1 MATQLLDTRVK
12 AKLLLA
18 MVSKAKVDMLTKP
31 RGMGEE
37 PPATTINMAAT
48 ALPISPLV
56 AFTGKD
62 KELAILAMVAKTTA
76 RQSIMVVDSEA
87 SPAMAVAAVTAEAMA
102 AATAVA
108 TAVAKAVA
116 KAVAMAEAMAA
127 LATMATATVMA
138 TVMATAAMVPNLTA
152 MLRPTVTATMLATL
166 AMAVPPTTV
175 ATVATAETDTATTM
189 ATGERDE
196 SI

>member
-1 MATQLLDTRVK
+1 MATLLLDTRVK

-56 AFTGKD
+56 AFTGKER
-62 KELAILAMVAKTTA
+62 ELAILAMVAKTTA
-76 RQSIMVVDSEA
+76 RHSIMVVDSEA

-108 TAVAKAVA
+108 TAVAM
-116 KAVAMAEAMAA
+116 AVAMAEAMAA

-138 TVMATAAMVPNLTA
+138 TAAMLPNLTA
-152 MLRPTVTATMLATL
+152 MLRPTVTATILATL
-166 AMAVPPTTV
+166 AMAALPTTV